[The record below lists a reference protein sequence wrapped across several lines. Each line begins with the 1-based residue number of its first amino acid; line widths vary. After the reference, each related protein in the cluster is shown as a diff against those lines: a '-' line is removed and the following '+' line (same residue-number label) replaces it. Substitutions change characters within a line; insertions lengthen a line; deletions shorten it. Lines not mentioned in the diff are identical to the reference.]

1 MINRIT
7 GKAFITIAMLVPA
20 ALSQATS
27 AVDRVTRLG
36 ESVFRVETES
46 GHGSGFL
53 IELERGIIATNHHV
67 VRMGSSISRHN
78 AVVLKDAQGAEKRVE
93 AVVVAYD
100 SRKDLA
106 LLSVHPS
113 HLVGRTPIEVPRG
126 VSPRPLDHVVA
137 IGSPLSLD
145 QQFTAGRVS
154 SVRADSGT
162 GDFLLQPGNSG
173 GPVVLEDSGSLVG
186 VGTFGVGRTAG
197 FVRAEPLLEL
207 VSSLPT
213 PLEQTSSAREL
224 PQFTVPGPYPVE
236 KLIDQVWRVY
246 GSPESKPQK
255 GAEEPD
261 RKISDGGSFRN
272 TYEGNAFNVY
282 IMTPVVAAYEEMA
295 DNLKQIENR
304 RRRRGN
310 RIEKRTGDGS
320 YGEDLIFYDWHE
332 TAIRNEVGLANAVTI
347 MVRPKVG
354 ETGGSIAK
362 QIAAAAMGGVIAD
375 ATGVPTYI
383 PTTRNFKFKGEF
395 HSMRVYS
402 DHRELIPVRRK
413 RLLLEAVMRGR
424 LVEMRDEAYSG
435 VYQYD
440 LADFME
446 GDKFVIEIFDAKN
459 PLKIHHRKEIS
470 GRSRIMRQARAD
482 YRILKPEAPLQT
494 RPW

>member
-1 MINRIT
+1 MINRVTSRAIILM
-7 GKAFITIAMLVPA
+7 AVLLPA
-20 ALSQATS
+20 VLSQPAS
-27 AVDRVTRLG
+27 DLNRVTRLG

-53 IELERGIIATNHHV
+53 IEVERGIIATNHHV
-67 VRMGSSISRHN
+67 VRMGTSISRHN
-78 AVVLKDAQGAEKRVE
+78 AVVLKDALGTEKRVE

-113 HLVGRTPIEVPRG
+113 HLAGRTPIEVPRG
-126 VSPRPLDHVVA
+126 VPLRPLDRVVA

-145 QQFTAGRVS
+145 QQFTAGRIS

-173 GPVVLEDSGSLVG
+173 GPVVLEDTGALVG
-186 VGTFGVGRTAG
+186 IGTFGVGRTAG
-197 FVRAEPLLEL
+197 FVRVEPLLEL
-207 VSSLPT
+207 VRSLPR
-213 PLEQTSSAREL
+213 PLERTSSPREL
-224 PQFTVPGPYPVE
+224 PQFTIPGPYPVE

-255 GAEEPD
+255 GEEE
-261 RKISDGGSFRN
+261 RAWKISDGGSFRN
-272 TYEGNAFNVY
+272 AYEGNNFNVY
-282 IMTPVVAAYEEMA
+282 IMTPVVAAFEEMA

-310 RIEKRTGDGS
+310 RIEKRTGDDS
-320 YGEDLIFYDWHE
+320 YGEDLVFYDWHE
-332 TAIRNEVGLANAVTI
+332 TAIRNEVGLANAITI

-362 QIAAAAMGGVIAD
+362 QIAAAAMSGMVEG
-375 ATGVPTYI
+375 ATGVPTYLGS
-383 PTTRNFKFKGEF
+383 TRNFKFKGEF

-402 DHRELIPVRRK
+402 DDRELVPIRRK
-413 RLLLEAVMRGR
+413 RLLLEAGMQNR

-459 PLKIHHRKEIS
+459 PLEVHHRKEIS

-482 YRILKPEAPLQT
+482 YRILKRDTPLRT
-494 RPW
+494 RP

>member
-7 GKAFITIAMLVPA
+7 DRAIILMALLAST
-20 ALSQATS
+20 ALSQAAS
-27 AVDRVTRLG
+27 NVDRVTRLG

-53 IELERGIIATNHHV
+53 VDVERGIIATNHHV
-67 VRMGSSISRHN
+67 IRMGSSISRYN
-78 AVVLKDAQGAEKRVE
+78 AVVVKDAQGAEKRLE
-93 AVVVAYD
+93 AHVVAYD

-106 LLSVHPS
+106 LLSVDPTQFA
-113 HLVGRTPIEVPRG
+113 GRTPIEVPRA
-126 VSPRPLDHVVA
+126 VSPRPLDRVVA

-145 QQFTAGRVS
+145 QQFTAGRIS

-173 GPVVLEDSGSLVG
+173 GPVVFEETGALVG

-197 FVRAEPLLEL
+197 FVRVEPLLDL
-207 VSSLPT
+207 IDSLPRT
-213 PLEQTSSAREL
+213 LEQPSSQSEL
-224 PQFTVPGPYPVE
+224 PQFTIPGPYPVE
-236 KLIDQVWRVY
+236 ELIDQVWRVY
-246 GSPESKPQK
+246 GSPDRKPQK
-255 GAEEPD
+255 GEEEPG

-272 TYEGNAFNVY
+272 TYEGNDFNVY

-310 RIEKRTGDGS
+310 RIEKRTGDDS

-332 TAIRNEVGLANAVTI
+332 TAIRNEIGLANAVTI

-362 QIAAAAMGGVIAD
+362 QIAAAAMGGMISD
-375 ATGVPTYI
+375 ATGVPTYLN
-383 PTTRNFKFKGEF
+383 TTRNFKFKGEF
-395 HSMRVYS
+395 HSMSVYA
-402 DHRELIPVRRK
+402 DHRELNPVRRK
-413 RLLLEAVMRGR
+413 RLLLEAATQDR

-440 LADFME
+440 LADFVE
-446 GDKFVIEIFDAKN
+446 GEKFVIEIFDARN
-459 PLKIHHRKEIS
+459 PLKVHHRKEIS

-482 YRILKPEAPLQT
+482 YRVLKPETPLRT
-494 RPW
+494 RP